1 MALGAQRSR
10 VVWMILR
17 EVIVLAFAGLAI
29 SVPIAFAVSRLVKS
43 FLYGVKPNDPL
54 ALMVAIVTLLSAAI
68 LAGYLPARNA
78 SRIDPTVAL
87 RHE

>member
-1 MALGAQRSR
+1 
-10 VVWMILR
+10 
-17 EVIVLAFAGLAI
+17 
-29 SVPIAFAVSRLVKS
+29 
-43 FLYGVKPNDPL
+43 
-54 ALMVAIVTLLSAAI
+54 VTLVIAAI